1 MARTAALEG
10 RLDRLESAEA
20 IRDLVGRYALGADRR
35 NDPAIFRDLFTE
47 DAVWEA
53 EGFGRH
59 EGRETILDAIS
70 SIAREQIVW
79 TLHFMTSPIIEID
92 EGGDTARC
100 RWWLWETSKIAARPG
115 DAPVA
120 HWLGGTYDSRLR
132 RVDGVWRFRH
142 VTLALSLISPHAD
155 GFTTV

>member
-1 MARTAALEG
+1 MARPAALAK

-53 EGFGRH
+53 AGFGRH
-59 EGRETILDAIS
+59 EGRETILAAIS
-70 SIAREQIVW
+70 AIAREQIVW

-92 EGGDTARC
+92 TEGEGARC
-100 RWWLWETSKIAARPG
+100 RWWLWETSKIASEPG
-115 DAPVA
+115 AAAVA

-132 RVDGVWRFRH
+132 RDGGVWRFCH
-142 VTLALSLISPHAD
+142 VTLALSLISPHRD

>member
-1 MARTAALEG
+1 MARTASLAT

-59 EGRETILDAIS
+59 EGRDVILDAIS
-70 SIAREQIVW
+70 TIAREQIVW

-92 EGGDTARC
+92 PTGETARC
-100 RWWLWETSKIAARPG
+100 RWWLWETSKITATPG
-115 DAPVA
+115 AEAVA

-132 RVDGVWRFRH
+132 REAGAWRFSH
-142 VTLALSLISPHAD
+142 VTLSLSLISPHAD